1 MTKTITDIPAEA
13 PYDAND
19 DSLYARLGGLYGIS
33 AAVDNLV
40 DRLYVNQFGNSNPK
54 VAEFHEQ
61 QGHAGFKFLVTA
73 WSIQEAGGP
82 AIYPGRD
89 MRESHAHLSVT
100 AREFDMV
107 RTEIKTSLY
116 QLNVPEREFDEFMA
130 IIDSYEDMVVSK

>member
-1 MTKTITDIPAEA
+1 MTEKIEDIAAAA
-13 PYDAND
+13 PYDTGD
-19 DSLYARLGGLYGIS
+19 DSLYSRLGGLYGIS

-40 DRLYVNQFGNSNPK
+40 DRLYVNQFGNANPK

-73 WSIQEAGGP
+73 WSIQETGGP
-82 AIYPGRD
+82 AIYRGRD
-89 MRESHAHLSVT
+89 MRAHLNVT

-130 IIDSYEDMVVSK
+130 IIDSYEDMVVGG